1 MPMKP
6 KEMVKFLKANGFR
19 EVKDEGKGGHQKM
32 RNEETKRQ
40 TVVGMHSKEL
50 SKKDEHK
57 ILKQAGLK

>member
-1 MPMKP
+1 
-6 KEMVKFLKANGFR
+6 
-19 EVKDEGKGGHQKM
+19 M